1 MSNTPKWTGYFKFV
15 SPVNPTQLLPDSQ
28 DMPDAGTYANNTWYN
43 RLVQGSASRVA
54 RYREYDMMDNDVE
67 VARALDTIAEEMTGN
82 NVKTGEVIDIDI
94 LTEEEKAISSTSVL
108 TVKAALRRWCILHD
122 FENSLFN
129 IARVL
134 VKYGDVFFKKIPN
147 RDTWVYVH
155 PKNVLAA
162 LVDQHDAT
170 KVLGWQIR
178 ENFKDAK
185 SPNSGYVPTSM
196 QQDGAELVP
205 AHEIVRFTL
214 NDFMS
219 DTAPFGESVLRPV
232 YRSFKQKELLEDAI
246 IIYRI
251 QRAPER
257 RAFYIDVGK
266 MPPQR
271 VKKYLEGIKNEIRQ
285 KRIPTMN
292 GGQAE
297 VDSVY
302 NPNSMGEDFFF
313 ATRDGGKGTRVET
326 LPGGCLAL
334 DTKIPLLDGTE
345 NTLEQ
350 IIERYKQG
358 DDLWTYSIDIK
369 TGEICPGKVDWAGI
383 TQQSAEVVKLTLDN
397 GQELI
402 CTPDHKFPIQ
412 GKGYIKAEDITAE
425 DSLFHFEARDHKIAS
440 ANKSKK
446 YRQVYNSGKNDW
458 EFVHKN
464 VRCFMD
470 SKGYANE
477 TLYEELEQ
485 KHEVIHHIN
494 MIRFDNRPNNLTW
507 MSKNDHFKYHKTLA
521 KKANDI
527 KQQIMR
533 DDPEYK
539 KRMYQKV
546 SESMKDT
553 LANNMEIRKT
563 FVDRIK
569 SVHRPII
576 NTQIQYCD
584 DMLTIVRHFFDNGT
598 IEYKQMI
605 KQINSCQEFMLM
617 WDFINHNKAAVE
629 VNDIGG
635 KNRVHVNK
643 IANEFK
649 RQHLD
654 GLLIQ
659 YGYDGW
665 KGFKKDRLQSY
676 VFDGYVGKTDNHTK
690 LIQSIARLHKDV
702 HTKPY
707 YLIEYMKNNHEEWIN
722 LIGLYN
728 NISPLKQRIKQGT
741 APKYRHF
748 DRFVQVCGYNNY
760 TDFLSKKGQFNHKIV
775 KIEKLIEKQAVGT
788 LTIDQK
794 EIYHAHHN
802 FALSVGIFT
811 KNSGLG
817 NLEDLNFFLRKVWRG
832 LRVPASYMI
841 EQNEGGQIWNDGKVG
856 ISYIQELRF
865 ALFVKRLQSQ
875 LENVL
880 DIEFKKFLKAK
891 QIYVDE
897 NMYRL
902 RLPDPS
908 NFGQYRQQEL
918 DNQLLGS
925 YPTVEGISYISPRF
939 AMKRFL
945 QMTDEEIIT
954 NERMRREEL
963 GLSPDGGP
971 VDYPKLYSKG
981 EDTMGAD
988 GGFGGFGGGGAF
1000 DGGLGGAPG
1009 EMSPAGEPSGEA
1021 ATSTEPTTPE
1031 PTKG

>member
-214 NDFMS
+214 NDSMS
-219 DTAPFGESVLRPV
+219 DTAPFGESVLRPA

-257 RAFYIDVGK
+257 RVFYVDVGK

-285 KRIPTMN
+285 KKIPTMN

-297 VDSVY
+297 IDSVY
-302 NPNSMGEDFFF
+302 NPQSMCLALNTKIPLLDGRTVTLQEMIAEHNEGKQNWVYSVNPKNGDVAPGLVSWAGITQKNAETIKLTLDNGETIVCTPEHKFPVQGKGFVEAKDLTAEDSLFPYTISNDHINKKVGGAKYTKIYNPKTKGWVFVHRLVANFMKKQSDHNEMVFDCELKDLPKNTIHHKNHKGTDNSPNNLVFMNNLDHNRYHQSLCKNQEVIFSARLIERFEQLANENIYIRYFDLMEKLNSDHIFMEIYKQDNQAQKDTKYKIKTDKFRQKMFLVFIKKVGYKNWKEYQSFQVSKKIDNIVEIEDFVGNDITLDDTKLIQKVFSLVKNVSIHNSAIVQYLKNNTNEWDDF
-313 ATRDGGKGTRVET
+313 ACHYKNVFKQTNRSIPENSILETVAKRYNYLSFVHMVKEAANFNHRVVKIEKNTNQDVGTLTIDQHHEHHDFHTFALSAGVFTKNSEDYFMATRDGGKGTRVET
-326 LPGGCLAL
+326 LPGGA
-334 DTKIPLLDGTE
+334 
-345 NTLEQ
+345 
-350 IIERYKQG
+350 
-358 DDLWTYSIDIK
+358 
-369 TGEICPGKVDWAGI
+369 
-383 TQQSAEVVKLTLDN
+383 
-397 GQELI
+397 
-402 CTPDHKFPIQ
+402 
-412 GKGYIKAEDITAE
+412 
-425 DSLFHFEARDHKIAS
+425 
-440 ANKSKK
+440 
-446 YRQVYNSGKNDW
+446 
-458 EFVHKN
+458 
-464 VRCFMD
+464 
-470 SKGYANE
+470 
-477 TLYEELEQ
+477 
-485 KHEVIHHIN
+485 
-494 MIRFDNRPNNLTW
+494 
-507 MSKNDHFKYHKTLA
+507 
-521 KKANDI
+521 
-527 KQQIMR
+527 
-533 DDPEYK
+533 
-539 KRMYQKV
+539 
-546 SESMKDT
+546 
-553 LANNMEIRKT
+553 
-563 FVDRIK
+563 
-569 SVHRPII
+569 
-576 NTQIQYCD
+576 
-584 DMLTIVRHFFDNGT
+584 
-598 IEYKQMI
+598 
-605 KQINSCQEFMLM
+605 
-617 WDFINHNKAAVE
+617 
-629 VNDIGG
+629 
-635 KNRVHVNK
+635 
-643 IANEFK
+643 
-649 RQHLD
+649 
-654 GLLIQ
+654 
-659 YGYDGW
+659 
-665 KGFKKDRLQSY
+665 
-676 VFDGYVGKTDNHTK
+676 
-690 LIQSIARLHKDV
+690 
-702 HTKPY
+702 
-707 YLIEYMKNNHEEWIN
+707 
-722 LIGLYN
+722 
-728 NISPLKQRIKQGT
+728 
-741 APKYRHF
+741 
-748 DRFVQVCGYNNY
+748 
-760 TDFLSKKGQFNHKIV
+760 
-775 KIEKLIEKQAVGT
+775 
-788 LTIDQK
+788 
-794 EIYHAHHN
+794 
-802 FALSVGIFT
+802 
-811 KNSGLG
+811 GLG

-875 LENVL
+875 MENVL
-880 DIEFKKFLKAK
+880 DVEFKKFLKAK

-988 GGFGGFGGGGAF
+988 GGFGGFGGGGTF

-1009 EMSPAGEPSGEA
+1009 EMSPAGEPSGEDA
-1021 ATSTEPTTPE
+1021 APTEPSPTE
-1031 PTKG
+1031 PNKGQ